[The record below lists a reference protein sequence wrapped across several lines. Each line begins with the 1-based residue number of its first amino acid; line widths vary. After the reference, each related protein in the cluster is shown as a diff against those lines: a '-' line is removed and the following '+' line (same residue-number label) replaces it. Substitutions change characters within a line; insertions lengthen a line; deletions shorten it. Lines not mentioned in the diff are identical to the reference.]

1 MRSASANCLSRTFH
15 LNRIFSALAA
25 CSLSTAAGMPV
36 VLATLGCAIL
46 APAAA
51 ADIRPVSPYV
61 VAVTKPAPLSCGDG
75 GIYYAVARLQPGA
88 LLKIDGE
95 GRGWLRA
102 VYPEGTRAYVKVDEA
117 SFDEAT
123 KSVKLT
129 KGSKLMAVNEGG
141 ARPWQLLLERDL
153 PAGTAFQNAIVSKGV
168 DGSVEG
174 YLVPAPAG
182 ARGFI
187 KAELTRKATAEESA
201 KLIPPPA
208 APAPKPVEPA
218 KPTEAPKPADTA
230 AVPPGA
236 TDIIEVKPA
245 PRPGDQPTPT
255 TTPAATP
262 APTAPAP
269 VAQPTRPTPEVTKRI
284 DDIALL
290 RDMFDRV
297 NRGTDNEAEVQTVIS
312 EFNRKI
318 DALGTTGEDG
328 RLRRALEDRRG
339 ALLLKQEIIET
350 RRRLRD
356 TSGVDERLRVVRI
369 AIEDVEKQAVYT
381 MVGRILPSTVYDGK
395 RGMPLMYR
403 VESADLSSTRT
414 VGYVVPREG
423 IELLTKMGKMVGIVG
438 DAKFDSALALN
449 IVAPLRVDELRI
461 AGSRFEV
468 VPTGPVIPAPSSGT
482 QSVPPPPESGASPP
496 AGDPAANPADM
507 NK

>member
-1 MRSASANCLSRTFH
+1 MLSASALRLSRPVH
-15 LNRIFSALAA
+15 LTRLVSAIAA
-25 CSLSTAAGMPV
+25 CTMNAGIGLPILASV
-36 VLATLGCAIL
+36 VGGAIL
-46 APAAA
+46 APVAL
-51 ADIRPVSPYV
+51 ADIRPVTPYV
-61 VAVTKPAPLSCGDG
+61 IAVTKPAPLSCGDG
-75 GIYYAVARLQPGA
+75 GIYYAVTRLQPGA

-95 GRGWLRA
+95 GSGWLRA
-102 VYPEGTRAYVKVDEA
+102 VYPNGLKAYVKVDEA
-117 SFDEAT
+117 AYDEAT
-123 KSVKLT
+123 KTVKLT
-129 KGSKLMAVNEGG
+129 KGSKLMAANEGG
-141 ARPWQLLLERDL
+141 ARPWQLLLDRDL
-153 PAGTAFQNAIVSKGV
+153 PAGTAFQNAVVTKGV
-168 DGSVEG
+168 DGTVEG
-174 YLVPAPAG
+174 YLVPAPSG

-187 KAELTRKATAEESA
+187 KAELTRKATPEEA
-201 KLIPPPA
+201 AQIIPPPA
-208 APAPKPVEPA
+208 APAPKLA
-218 KPTEAPKPADTA
+218 DAPKPADAA

-245 PRPGDQPTPT
+245 PRPGDQPKSP
-255 TTPAATP
+255 TP
-262 APTAPAP
+262 APTSAAPMPAA
-269 VAQPTRPTPEVTKRI
+269 VAQPTRPSPEVTKRI

-297 NRGTDNEAEVQTVIS
+297 NRGTDNESEVQTVIS

-356 TSGVDERLRVVRI
+356 TSGVDERLRMVRV

-381 MVGRILPSTVYDGK
+381 IVGRILPSTVYDGK

-438 DAKFDSALALN
+438 DAKFDSALGLN
-449 IVAPLRVDELRI
+449 IVAPMRVDELRI

-468 VPTGPVIPAPSSGT
+468 VPSGPAIPAPGTGT
-482 QSVPPPPESGASPP
+482 QSVPSNPDPGA
-496 AGDPAANPADM
+496 AAPAAGNPPSDPSDM

>member
-1 MRSASANCLSRTFH
+1 MRSVLVVGRSMQKSVRRLVSSVVVAGTGILSA
-15 LNRIFSALAA
+15 APLAA
-25 CSLSTAAGMPV
+25 AVG
-36 VLATLGCAIL
+36 GIAIWVSV
-46 APAAA
+46 AR
-51 ADIRPVSPYV
+51 ADIRPVAPYV
-61 VAVTKPAPLSCGDG
+61 VAVTKPAPLSSGDG

-95 GRGWLRA
+95 GGGWLRA
-102 VYPEGTRAYVKVDEA
+102 VYPEGTRAYVKVDEGA
-117 SFDEAT
+117 FDEASKT
-123 KSVKLT
+123 LKLT
-129 KGSKLMAVNEGG
+129 KGSKLMAANESG

-153 PAGTAFQNAIVSKGV
+153 PAGTSFQNVTVVKSV
-168 DGSVEG
+168 DGTVEG

-182 ARGFI
+182 ARGFV
-187 KAELTRKATAEESA
+187 KAELTRRATPEESA
-201 KLIPPPA
+201 RLMPPPA
-208 APAPKPVEPA
+208 APVTPPTQPAPSA
-218 KPTEAPKPADTA
+218 QQGGT
-230 AVPPGA
+230 VPPGA
-236 TDIIEVKPA
+236 ADIIEVKPA
-245 PRPGDQPTPT
+245 PRAGDASGAQPAATAPA
-255 TTPAATP
+255 TPAASTP
-262 APTAPAP
+262 PAASSAPR
-269 VAQPTRPTPEVTKRI
+269 VSPEVTKRI
-284 DDIALL
+284 DDIAVL

-297 NRGTDNEAEVQTVIS
+297 NRGTDNESEVQTVIS

-318 DALGTTGEDG
+318 DTLGTTGEDG

-356 TSGVDERLRVVRI
+356 TSGVDERLRMVRI

-423 IELLTKMGKMVGIVG
+423 VELLTKMGKMVGIVG
-438 DAKFDSALALN
+438 DAKFDSALGLN

-461 AGSRFEV
+461 VGSRFEV
-468 VPTGPVIPAPSSGT
+468 VPASLGEPASSGT
-482 QSVPPPPESGASPP
+482 GEAPSTAPAPDAGESAPS
-496 AGDPAANPADM
+496 AGTDPSPADM